1 MLLQRELFHFL
12 MAEKYPIVFMYH
24 MFFIHSSVN
33 GHLGCF
39 HVSAT
44 ANSAAVNTGVH
55 VSFQII
61 FFSGYMPR
69 SGIARSYGSSIF
81 SFLWNLNTILH
92 SACLLV
98 NQGNIN
104 QGSKKEAFFT
114 YSMTNEES
122 DNAKS

>member
-1 MLLQRELFHFL
+1 MN
-12 MAEKYPIVFMYH
+12 I
-24 MFFIHSSVN
+24 
-33 GHLGCF
+33 
-39 HVSAT
+39 
-44 ANSAAVNTGVH
+44 GVH
-55 VSFQII
+55 VSFQIM
-61 FFSGYMPR
+61 FFSGYMP
-69 SGIARSYGSSIF
+69 SNEIAGSYGSSIF

-114 YSMTNEES
+114 HSMTNEES